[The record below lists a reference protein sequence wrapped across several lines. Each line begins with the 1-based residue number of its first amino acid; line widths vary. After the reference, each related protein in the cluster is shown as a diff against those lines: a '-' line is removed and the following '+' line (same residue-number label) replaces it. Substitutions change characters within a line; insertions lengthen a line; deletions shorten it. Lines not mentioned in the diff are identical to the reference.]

1 MRSDPRIGYWISLGI
16 AGLSGLWLLSLFFVS
31 DELYDRLGM
40 NMHAITFLA
49 IFLLLT
55 GWLVSRLFAS
65 FVRIRSELHSGR
77 GVLGRWHVDR
87 QTWRKFAG
95 PAQAMERKDKLAL
108 LGMLYVFIV
117 LICGGLALSVP
128 RDAHIFGY
136 IGLGIAALV
145 TGAFLLGT
153 HIYASQLQYR
163 TGEVIVGRR
172 GVSVDGVLHAW
183 DNWLSWPEGGEVIE
197 RPVPM
202 LVVGYGFWTRY
213 GPQHVAVRMPLMSS
227 DLDMAREVAAKV
239 TALSTGGAWRGR
251 GVPPEPREDAE
262 ESEA

>member
-1 MRSDPRIGYWISLGI
+1 MRSDPRIGYWVSLAI
-16 AGLSGLWLLSLFFVS
+16 AGLSGLWLLSLYGFS
-31 DELYDRLGM
+31 DELYERLGS

-65 FVRIRSELHSGR
+65 FVRIRSELHGGR

-87 QTWRKFAG
+87 ATWHKFAG
-95 PAQAMERKDKLAL
+95 PAETMERKDKLAL
-108 LGMLYVFIV
+108 LGLLYFFIALV
-117 LICGGLALSVP
+117 CGGLALSVP

-136 IGLGIAALV
+136 IALGMAVLV

-163 TGEVIVGRR
+163 TGEIIVGRR

-183 DNWLSWPEGGEVIE
+183 DNWLSWPEGAEVIE

-202 LVVGYGFWTRY
+202 LVVGYGYWTRY
-213 GPQHVAVRMPLMSS
+213 GPQHVSVRMPVMAG
-227 DLDMAREVAAKV
+227 DLAMAREVKAKV
-239 TALSTGGAWRGR
+239 NALATGGAKRGR
-251 GVPPEPREDAE
+251 GVPPEHETTDAE
-262 ESEA
+262 SET